1 MHATDSC
8 GTGTGYTNAS
18 SNKSSA
24 QLGIGALSRVLAP
37 RPIVVADACFQV
49 TVAPSVSGRTDF
61 ILYVLDPEPERF
73 ALVTTNLYGLQG
85 YYRDGDEGATALRHV
100 AVAGFGRAPLAFD
113 QNPSGFDSAKL
124 SELRR
129 ADFTGSGGASQFLE
143 ALYKAVLLVEEE
155 LLQLP
160 KPLTSSQRAVSGFSL
175 SGLMAVSAYLD
186 DKALFQTL
194 LGGEVSLEVL
204 RYRNGKLYDK
214 IIELGSNSLNAPGNV
229 LWQLSE
235 HTRQK
240 SPDFAAKMDTFADIL
255 ARRNHNVTRQSLSH
269 GTHHTVKPL
278 VVLMEL
284 QWLEDLIGSRAVTEL
299 TTQSEP

>member
-160 KPLTSSQRAVSGFSL
+160 KPLTSSQRAVSG
-175 SGLMAVSAYLD
+175 
-186 DKALFQTL
+186 
-194 LGGEVSLEVL
+194 
-204 RYRNGKLYDK
+204 
-214 IIELGSNSLNAPGNV
+214 NV